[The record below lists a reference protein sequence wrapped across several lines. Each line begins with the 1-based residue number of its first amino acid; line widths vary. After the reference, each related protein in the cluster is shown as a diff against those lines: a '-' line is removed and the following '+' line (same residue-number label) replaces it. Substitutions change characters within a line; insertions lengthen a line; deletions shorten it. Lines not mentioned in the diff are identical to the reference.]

1 MMEQRAQKASAP
13 SRRPVLRLAS
23 AGDEAC
29 RTLGG
34 SIDLPR
40 LDGQRGADAV
50 SSSADLVMQRQL
62 AATASPPDVAFL
74 AKVTKTPRPD
84 PIKLVSSGPKFL
96 CLFSFD
102 QTTVSLQKQVR
113 YH

>member
-23 AGDEAC
+23 AGDVVC

-50 SSSADLVMQRQL
+50 SSSADLVMQ
-62 AATASPPDVAFL
+62 PPPPL
-74 AKVTKTPRPD
+74 R
-84 PIKLVSSGPKFL
+84 LRL
-96 CLFSFD
+96 
-102 QTTVSLQKQVR
+102 SLMLRSQQK
-113 YH
+113 